1 MNNLRLSI
9 KSNYPSFFKKFYF
22 IKVIPILLILC
33 ISCEKSEPDNTS
45 KLRGLAA
52 IVNSTKTQSYVVT
65 TFAGSTR
72 GSVDGTGIAAKF
84 LSPYGITI
92 DSADTLYVSD
102 AFDNKIRKI
111 TSSAVVTT
119 LAGSGKQATV
129 DGLGVAA
136 SFNYPFDLAVSANG
150 EIYTVD
156 YTNSNVRKITP
167 EGLVSTFA
175 GTGSSGAIDGI
186 GTAASFYKPQGIA
199 VDSSGIIYIADSL
212 NNKIRKI
219 TSDGSVTTFAGSNSV
234 SGSVDGIATAAS
246 FSTPVGITVDKKGN
260 IYVAD
265 VYLSK
270 IRKITSVGLVTTI
283 AGSGTSGFN
292 DGLAITA
299 SFRGP
304 GGLTADDNGNI
315 YVADTYNSRIRKIN
329 SEAVVTTI
337 AGAGSEGFAD
347 GSGISAMFYYP
358 QGIVL
363 DSKGNIFIADSG
375 NSRIR
380 KITLQ

>member
-1 MNNLRLSI
+1 
-9 KSNYPSFFKKFYF
+9 
-22 IKVIPILLILC
+22 
-33 ISCEKSEPDNTS
+33 
-45 KLRGLAA
+45 
-52 IVNSTKTQSYVVT
+52 
-65 TFAGSTR
+65 
-72 GSVDGTGIAAKF
+72 
-84 LSPYGITI
+84 
-92 DSADTLYVSD
+92 VSD

-265 VYLSK
+265 VYLRK

-329 SEAVVTTI
+329 SEGVVTTI

-380 KITLQ
+380 RITLQ